1 MHYSQVSC
9 LVPGTQYD
17 LIGRD
22 AISRTAPRAR
32 CDSIFKKDLFLGK
45 ILPTDGTRLPIVVSS
60 GDFGTSSLLSSS
72 QASTVLNRKERYTGS
87 GPTPNEICALCER
100 VLCHFIC
107 ETSVRAI

>member
-1 MHYSQVSC
+1 MALAFRSEGRA
-9 LVPGTQYD
+9 LRAATDAGADGT
-17 LIGRD
+17 
-22 AISRTAPRAR
+22 RAER
-32 CDSIFKKDLFLGK
+32 GSIIRVG
-45 ILPTDGTRLPIVVSS
+45 IVPTDGTRLPIVVSS

-100 VLCHFIC
+100 VLCHLIC